1 MNGLLL
7 LAIAAIILVLAY
19 LLYGRYLVRTW
30 GIDENAKTPA
40 VEKEDGVDYVPSN
53 KWGVFTH
60 QFSSIA
66 GAGPVTG
73 PVMALVWGW
82 LPAVLWILIGG
93 VFFGAVQDFGALY
106 ASVKSQGKS
115 IGGIIE
121 EYIGKT
127 GRRLF
132 FLFCWLFTILVI
144 AAFADMVEG
153 TFNGFS
159 ATDGSTVHSNG
170 AAASISMLYIFVAI
184 AFGLFLKRYK
194 ISESLKFIVSI
205 ALIILMLVVGIAF
218 PIYLDKTTWGYI
230 IFIYIFFASITP
242 MWLLKQPRDYL
253 TSFLFIGMIIAAVIG
268 VFVYNPTISTPAFTA
283 FETTSGYM
291 VPTLFVTIACGAV
304 SGFHSLVSSETSSK
318 QISNEKDMLQVGY
331 GSMLLESLLAILVI
345 VVVGSLSSL
354 VSDGTLNTTLAT
366 LATADGATPF
376 TKFAIGV
383 TGLISKLGFP
393 QEYGICIMTMF
404 VSALALST
412 LDAVARIGRLS
423 FQELFQEEDEQKSS
437 FNNILKNKYFATII
451 TLVFGY
457 LLSLG
462 GYSNVWAI
470 FGATNQLL
478 AAMVLISLSVFLKV
492 TGRNGKMLYIPM
504 IIMLIMT
511 ISSLSLSVY
520 SILSTWISTGTIDLL
535 TSGLQ
540 LIIAILVMALGIL
553 VAYLDLKKLL
563 QSKVS

>member
-1 MNGLLL
+1 
-7 LAIAAIILVLAY
+7 
-19 LLYGRYLVRTW
+19 
-30 GIDENAKTPA
+30 
-40 VEKEDGVDYVPSN
+40 
-53 KWGVFTH
+53 
-60 QFSSIA
+60 
-66 GAGPVTG
+66 
-73 PVMALVWGW
+73 
-82 LPAVLWILIGG
+82 
-93 VFFGAVQDFGALY
+93 
-106 ASVKSQGKS
+106 
-115 IGGIIE
+115 
-121 EYIGKT
+121 
-127 GRRLF
+127 
-132 FLFCWLFTILVI
+132 
-144 AAFADMVEG
+144 MVEG

-170 AAASISMLYIFVAI
+170 AAASISMLYIFVAM
-184 AFGLFLKRYK
+184 AFGLFLKKHK
-194 ISESLKFIVSI
+194 INESLKLVIGI
-205 ALIILMLVVGIAF
+205 ALIVLMLVVGIAF

-268 VFVYNPTISTPAFTA
+268 VVVYNPTISTPAFTT
-283 FETTSGYM
+283 FETASGYM

-354 VSDGTLNTTLAT
+354 VSDGTLNATLAT
-366 LATADGATPF
+366 LGTADGATPF
-376 TKFAIGV
+376 TKFAVGV

-393 QEYGICIMTMF
+393 QEYGICVMTMF

-412 LDAVARIGRLS
+412 LDAVARIGRMS
-423 FQELFQEEDEQKSS
+423 FQELFQDSNDSS
-437 FNNILKNKYFATII
+437 LYKILTNKYFATLI
-451 TLVFGY
+451 TLFFGY

-462 GYSNVWAI
+462 GYSNVWSI

-478 AAMVLISLSVFLKV
+478 AAMVLISLSVFFKV

-504 IIMLIMT
+504 TIMLIMT
-511 ISSLSLSVY
+511 ISSLGLSVY
-520 SILSTWISTGTIDLL
+520 SILAAWMSSGTIDPL

-540 LIIAILVMALGIL
+540 LVIAILVMALGIL
-553 VAYLDLKKLL
+553 VAYLDIRKLL
-563 QSKVS
+563 QSKVA